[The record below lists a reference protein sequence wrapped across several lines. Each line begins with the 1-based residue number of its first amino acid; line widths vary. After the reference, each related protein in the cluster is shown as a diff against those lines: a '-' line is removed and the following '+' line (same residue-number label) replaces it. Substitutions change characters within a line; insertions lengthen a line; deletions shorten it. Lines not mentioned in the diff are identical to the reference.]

1 MSAIHF
7 PRIPF
12 PKERDLFLK
21 IVKWGKRLVQ
31 LHLLKSSDLHP
42 PISKFQGKGD
52 NHVEKLRYNKSE
64 SRVYFN
70 QDHYFEG
77 IPNEVWEYQ
86 IGGYQVC
93 HKWLKDRKGRLLST
107 DDVKHYCSLATAIHN
122 TIKIQKEIDR
132 IYPEVEI
139 NTISFD

>member
-1 MSAIHF
+1 MF
-7 PRIPF
+7 KPY
-12 PKERDLFLK
+12 LK
-21 IVKWGKRLVQ
+21 DISKVASLGDAREESYYSILEG
-31 LHLLKSSDLHP
+31 LLKSSDLHP
-42 PISKFQGKGD
+42 PISRFQGKGNNQVD
-52 NHVEKLRYNKSE
+52 KLRYDKSE

-70 QDHYFEG
+70 QNHYFEG
-77 IPNEVWEYQ
+77 ILNEVWEYQ

-107 DDVKHYCSLATAIHN
+107 DDIKHYCSLATAIHN